1 MKLGDKGKPE
11 RACAMLVYVPHD
23 QVTVKH
29 YFGRWDLIPQKAK
42 VKQKIKISNV
52 TAIMNAVKISGSIVN
67 FPRVYSCALDAL
79 QIIKLRG

>member
-67 FPRVYSCALDAL
+67 LSRDYSYALDSFWIKNL
-79 QIIKLRG
+79 QA